1 LGDNNK
7 AMSKNSF
14 DHLTDI
20 PKPKKETESAPRFFA
35 VRLSNSDGMRFKHAA
50 ERNGFTNQKAL
61 VEAIN
66 RLMSEWGEASVA
78 DIGSGGKGRK

>member
-1 LGDNNK
+1 
-7 AMSKNSF
+7 MSKIPDFS
-14 DHLTDI
+14 TDLKNI
-20 PKPKKETESAPRFFA
+20 QKPKKETEGTPRFFA

-61 VEAIN
+61 VEAVN

>member
-1 LGDNNK
+1 
-7 AMSKNSF
+7 MSKIPDFNN
-14 DHLTDI
+14 DLTNI
-20 PKPKKETESAPRFFA
+20 PKPKKETEGAPRFFA
-35 VRLSNSDGMRFKHAA
+35 VRLSNSDGMRFKHSA

-78 DIGSGGKGRK
+78 DIGSAGKSNK

>member
-1 LGDNNK
+1 MTTFN
-7 AMSKNSF
+7 
-14 DHLTDI
+14 HLNDVSQ
-20 PKPKKETESAPRFFA
+20 PPKKKKEGSPRFFS
-35 VRLSNSDGMRFKHAA
+35 VRLSNSDAMRFKHAA

-78 DIGSGGKGRK
+78 DIGSGGKSLK